1 MITQHEREEWF
12 RDPVTQLFLEGL
24 ATKREEVKE
33 SWARQLYFDETDPR
47 RSDRLNLY
55 ALASI
60 DVLGQVIDLV
70 EENRPQPLK
79 GED

>member
-1 MITQHEREEWF
+1 MITQSELEEWY
-12 RDPVTQLFLEGL
+12 RDPCTQRFLEGL
-24 ATKREEVKE
+24 QTKREEVKE
-33 SWARQLYFDETDPR
+33 SWAKQVYFDEADAR

-70 EENRPQPLK
+70 EENRPQNK
-79 GED
+79 E

>member
-1 MITQHEREEWF
+1 MITQHEMEEWF
-12 RDPVTQLFLEGL
+12 RDPVTQQFLEGL
-24 ATKREEVKE
+24 RVKREEVKE
-33 SWARQLYFDETDPR
+33 SWAKQVYFDETNPT

-70 EENRPQPLK
+70 EENRPQQREV
-79 GED
+79 G